1 MKKKNWKR
9 RTIILLLLTPIILI
23 LAYQA
28 IGCPVLTAEQGFHR
42 AAKEH
47 ALGTTSILG
56 TESIITN
63 DYGYQY
69 DTLIVA
75 ETNYG
80 AILYCT
86 KRNTYE
92 QLYYREKNN
101 SLTVMAL
108 PNGGWSWE
116 IDQPRQLNVILFDDY
131 PEAVRAELDIT
142 VDWPYDF
149 YGFTTDGVF
158 YHYQLNAE
166 RNAEGYF
173 RFVHTIYGS
182 DYMDN
187 DNVAMRILTDISC
200 KRQVNESYFLELEIP
215 VTVRLYDSDG
225 QIVTEQSFYIRS
237 IGAEEHDKHST

>member
-23 LAYQA
+23 LAYHA
-28 IGCPVLTAEQGFHR
+28 MGCPVLTAEQGFHR

-80 AILYCT
+80 AIVYCT

-92 QLYYREKNN
+92 QLYYREKTN

-149 YGFTTDGVF
+149 NNFTPDGVF
-158 YHYQLNAE
+158 YRYQLNAE

-182 DYMDN
+182 DYIDN
-187 DNVAMRILTDISC
+187 DNVAMRILTDVSC
-200 KRQVNESYFLELEIP
+200 KRQVAESDYRELEIP
-215 VTVRLYDSDG
+215 VTARLYDRNDNLV
-225 QIVTEQSFYIRS
+225 IEQSFFIRS
-237 IGAEEHDKHST
+237 IDAEEHEKYSK